1 MRMDCLME
9 ECILGSCKTS
19 SSKSI
24 HFDACKYSLS
34 FIDYFT
40 FRGMRASRIFFDA
53 TDDRWT
59 LESLKSPGRRSKLP
73 TKESEFDYPIGR
85 QTWTVE
91 VWFSCYTHR
100 ECYSFLFFEIL
111 IGVANN
117 RKFLSISE

>member
-1 MRMDCLME
+1 MRMACSME

-24 HFDACKYSLS
+24 YFNDKSLVNIPS
-34 FIDYFT
+34 HLSINFI

-59 LESLKSPGRRSKLP
+59 LESLKTPGRRSKLP

-100 ECYSFLFFEIL
+100 ECYSFLFFL
-111 IGVANN
+111 KYLLV
-117 RKFLSISE
+117 